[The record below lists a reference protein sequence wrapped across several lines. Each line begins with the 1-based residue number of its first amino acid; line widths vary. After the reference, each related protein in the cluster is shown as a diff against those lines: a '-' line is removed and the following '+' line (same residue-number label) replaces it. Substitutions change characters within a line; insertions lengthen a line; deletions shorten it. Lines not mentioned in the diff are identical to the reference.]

1 MFSDELIGLDIAH
14 RRELRQMSQH
24 AQRVVDGQAADV
36 TLLTRALRA
45 ARADLAKANTAL
57 NAERCQRMAL
67 QLELDRLYRLLDT
80 PIG

>member
-14 RRELRQMSQH
+14 RRELRQLTEGAQH
-24 AQRVVDGQAADV
+24 LLDGQAADV

-45 ARADLAKANTAL
+45 ARADLSKANTAL
-57 NAERCQRMAL
+57 AAERRQRMAL
-67 QLELDRLYRLLDT
+67 QLGLDRLNRLLDT